1 MAIVTDIRVDGLKE
15 IEARL
20 VELDAISGARLV
32 TRATRRSL
40 IALEKR
46 ATANA
51 ASIAKSGALAESVS
65 IVTVR
70 PKGNEVAAVQ
80 VGPRKKSRKGVAVHN
95 LYYGRKRKGI
105 FYGHLI
111 EFGHRIGHRK
121 TGWLR
126 KGNRSAGAGGSS
138 AGAVAAR
145 PWFGPAWNAT
155 RAGVIPEFRRIMAEG
170 MRRIERRAKRRD
182 ADTDRTVDR

>member
-1 MAIVTDIRVDGLKE
+1 MAIVTDIRLDGLKE
-15 IEARL
+15 IEARM
-20 VELDAISGARLV
+20 VELDAMAGARLL

-40 IALEKR
+40 IPLEKR

-51 ASIAKSGALAESVS
+51 ASIAKSGALAESVR

-70 PKGNEVAAVQ
+70 PRGTEVAAVQ
-80 VGPRKKSRKGVAVHN
+80 VGPRKKDRRGVALHN

-111 EFGHRIGHRK
+111 EFGHRVGNRQ

-126 KGNRSAGAGGSS
+126 KLNRRTGAGGSA
-138 AGAVAAR
+138 AGSVGPR
-145 PWFGPAWNAT
+145 PWFGPAWSAT
-155 RAGVIPEFRRIMAEG
+155 RAGVLPEFRRILAEG
-170 MRRIERRAKRRD
+170 MRRIERRAKRRN
-182 ADTDRTVDR
+182 AESERTIDR